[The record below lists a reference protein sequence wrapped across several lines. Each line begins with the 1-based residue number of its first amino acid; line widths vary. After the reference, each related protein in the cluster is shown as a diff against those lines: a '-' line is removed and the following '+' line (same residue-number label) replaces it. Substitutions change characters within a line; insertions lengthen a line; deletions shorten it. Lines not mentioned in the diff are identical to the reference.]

1 MRSLNIARCIR
12 GAKESSPKDYYT
24 LESLLF
30 LLKNVT
36 LSHPLYIQRAN
47 VSKLTYA
54 CVLIVSSTDTK
65 NSFS

>member
-1 MRSLNIARCIR
+1 MKTRCVR
-12 GAKESSPKDYYT
+12 GAKESGPKDYYT

-47 VSKLTYA
+47 VSQPLSEL
-54 CVLIVSSTDTK
+54 VHSFIVTPTDTK
-65 NSFS
+65 NPFS